1 MKGHGDLRLLAWG
14 STLSAIVA
22 LVLPWPAIS
31 LLFVVPLAL
40 FAPGYAIVAAAF
52 ARHRRLN
59 RPRLLVLSLA
69 LSLAVLALGGLF
81 LNYLGGI
88 HAGTWTILL
97 LLVVAGCCRTAA
109 LRRDYPPEPLPLRL
123 PKPGGAK
130 LGLALAGL
138 AVVVAAFV
146 LASATLPAKS
156 AVGYTE
162 LWIVP
167 ELESEGSEALV
178 GVRSE
183 EQQTTEYDLGVRI
196 GKQLVKRSFVLTP
209 GEGTTVRV
217 GPPLAPASPTVP
229 IVATLL
235 LDSDPS
241 YVYRRVEST
250 LTAPASTVAV
260 PEPAPAAPKSTQTAR
275 GAKR

>member
-1 MKGHGDLRLLAWG
+1 MRGHGDLRLLAWG
-14 STLSAIVA
+14 SLLCAIVA

-31 LLFVVPLAL
+31 LVFAAPLAL

-52 ARHRRLN
+52 ARRQLD
-59 RPRLLVLSLA
+59 PARLLVLSLA
-69 LSLAVLALGGLF
+69 LSLAVLALGGLV

-88 HAGTWTILL
+88 HGFSWAVLL
-97 LLVVAGCCRTAA
+97 LLVVLGCCRSAA
-109 LRRDYPPEPLPLRL
+109 LRRDRPPESLRLRL
-123 PKPGGAK
+123 PKPGVPK
-130 LGLALAGL
+130 LGLALGGL
-138 AVVVAAFV
+138 AAVAAALV
-146 LASATLPAKS
+146 LASTTLPAKS

-167 ELESEGSEALV
+167 AAESEGSEALV
-178 GVRSE
+178 GVKSE

-209 GEGTTVRV
+209 GEETTVRV

-229 IVATLL
+229 VVATLL

-250 LTAPASTVAV
+250 LTAPASTVTV
-260 PEPAPAAPKSTQTAR
+260 PAPAPAAPKPTQTAR

>member
-1 MKGHGDLRLLAWG
+1 MKGHGDLRLLTWG
-14 STLSAIVA
+14 SLLCAIVA
-22 LVLPWPAIS
+22 LVLPWPAVS
-31 LLFVVPLAL
+31 LVFVAPLAL

-52 ARHRRLN
+52 ARRQLDW
-59 RPRLLVLSLA
+59 PRLLVLSLA
-69 LSLAVLALGGLF
+69 LSLAVLALGGLV

-88 HAGTWTILL
+88 HGVTWAILL
-97 LLVVAGCCRTAA
+97 LLVAVGCCRSAA
-109 LRRDYPPEPLPLRL
+109 LRRDRPPKRLQLRL

-130 LGLALAGL
+130 LGLALGGL
-138 AVVVAAFV
+138 AAVVAALV

-167 ELESEGSEALV
+167 EPESEGSEALV
-178 GVRSE
+178 GVKSE

-209 GEGTTVRV
+209 GEETTVRV

-229 IVATLL
+229 VVATLL

-250 LTAPASTVAV
+250 LAAPASTVTA
-260 PEPAPAAPKSTQTAR
+260 PEPAPASPKSTQTAR

>member
-1 MKGHGDLRLLAWG
+1 MRGHRDLRLLAWG
-14 STLSAIVA
+14 SLLCAIVA
-22 LVLPWPAIS
+22 LILPWPAIS
-31 LLFVVPLAL
+31 LVFAAPLAL

-52 ARHRRLN
+52 ARRQLDW
-59 RPRLLVLSLA
+59 PRLLVLSLA
-69 LSLAVLALGGLF
+69 LSLAVLALGGLV

-88 HAGTWTILL
+88 HGFSWAILL
-97 LLVVAGCCRTAA
+97 LLVVAGCCRSAA
-109 LRRDYPPEPLPLRL
+109 LRRGRPTERLRLRL

-138 AVVVAAFV
+138 AAVAAALV

-167 ELESEGSEALV
+167 EPESEGSEALV
-178 GVRSE
+178 GVKSE

-196 GKQLVKRSFVLTP
+196 GKQLVKRSFVLEP
-209 GEGTTVRV
+209 GEETTVRV
-217 GPPLAPASPTVP
+217 GPPLVPTTFTVP
-229 IVATLL
+229 VVATLL

-250 LTAPASTVAV
+250 LTAPASTVTV
-260 PEPAPAAPKSTQTAR
+260 PEPTPAAPKSTQTAP

>member
-1 MKGHGDLRLLAWG
+1 MKGHGDLRLLVWG
-14 STLSAIVA
+14 SLLCAIVA

-31 LLFVVPLAL
+31 LVFVAPLAL

-52 ARHRRLN
+52 ARRQLDW
-59 RPRLLVLSLA
+59 PRLLILSLA
-69 LSLAVLALGGLF
+69 LSLAVLALGGLV

-88 HAGTWTILL
+88 HGITWAILL
-97 LLVVAGCCRTAA
+97 LLIVAGCCRGAA
-109 LRRDYPPEPLPLRL
+109 LRRDRPPERLRLRLRL
-123 PKPGGAK
+123 PNPGWPK
-130 LGLALAGL
+130 LGLALGGL
-138 AVVVAAFV
+138 AAVVAALV

-178 GVRSE
+178 GVKSE

-196 GKQLVKRSFVLTP
+196 GKQLVKRSFVLKP
-209 GEGTTVRV
+209 GEETSVRV
-217 GPPLAPASPTVP
+217 GPPFVPAGFTVP
-229 IVATLL
+229 VVATLL

-250 LTAPASTVAV
+250 LTTPGSTLTA
-260 PEPAPAAPKSTQTAR
+260 PEPKPTAP

>member
-14 STLSAIVA
+14 SLLCAVMA

-31 LLFVVPLAL
+31 LVFVAPLAL
-40 FAPGYAIVAAAF
+40 FAPGYAIVSAAF
-52 ARHRRLN
+52 ARRQLD
-59 RPRLLVLSLA
+59 PARLLVLSLA
-69 LSLAVLALGGLF
+69 LSLAVLALGGLV

-88 HAGTWTILL
+88 HGSSWAVLL
-97 LLVVAGCCRTAA
+97 LLVVLGCCRSAA
-109 LRRDYPPEPLPLRL
+109 LRRDRPPESLRLRL
-123 PKPGGAK
+123 PKPGVPK
-130 LGLALAGL
+130 LGLALGGL
-138 AVVVAAFV
+138 AAVAAALV
-146 LASATLPAKS
+146 LASTTLPAKS
-156 AVGYTE
+156 AIGYTE

-178 GVRSE
+178 GVKSE

-196 GKQLVKRSFVLTP
+196 GKQLVKRSFVLEP
-209 GEGTTVRV
+209 GEETSVRV
-217 GPPLAPASPTVP
+217 GPPIAPASPTVP
-229 IVATLL
+229 VVATLL

-241 YVYRRVEST
+241 YVYRRVQST
-250 LTAPASTVAV
+250 LTAPASTLTV

>member
-1 MKGHGDLRLLAWG
+1 MKGHGDLRLLTWG
-14 STLSAIVA
+14 SLLCAIVA

-31 LLFVVPLAL
+31 LLFVAPLAL

-52 ARHRRLN
+52 ARRPLD

-88 HAGTWTILL
+88 HAGTWAILL
-97 LLVVAGCCRTAA
+97 LLVVVGCCRTAA
-109 LRRDYPPEPLPLRL
+109 LRRDRPSERLRL
-123 PKPGGAK
+123 HPPKPGWPK
-130 LGLALAGL
+130 LGLALGGL
-138 AVVVAAFV
+138 AAVAAALV

-178 GVRSE
+178 GVKSE

-196 GKQLVKRSFVLTP
+196 GKQLVKRSFVLAP
-209 GEGTTVRV
+209 GEETTVRV
-217 GPPLAPASPTVP
+217 GPPVALTGSTVP
-229 IVATLL
+229 VVATLL

-241 YVYRRVEST
+241 HVYRRVEST
-250 LTAPASTVAV
+250 LTAPASTVTV